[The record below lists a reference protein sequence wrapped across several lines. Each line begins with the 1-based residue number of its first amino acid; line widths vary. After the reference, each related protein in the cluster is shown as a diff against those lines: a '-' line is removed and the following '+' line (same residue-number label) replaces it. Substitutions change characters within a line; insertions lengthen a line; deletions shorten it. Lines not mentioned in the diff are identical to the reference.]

1 MFSFSIKTAKQ
12 GNTITIS
19 SFNNFPPIN
28 CCNGFGSFGGRIWPL
43 ITVKNLKT
51 NNLIN
56 LCYSFV

>member
-1 MFSFSIKTAKQ
+1 MFSFSINTAKQ
-12 GNTITIS
+12 GNTIS
-19 SFNNFPPIN
+19 SFNNFSPSTVATDSTHSEEE
-28 CCNGFGSFGGRIWPL
+28 FGLL